1 MSLDTPADPR
11 ARASDGD
18 RDAVLVRLHTAFA
31 EGRLDERELDERIER
46 TLASRTHGELS
57 VVSADLP
64 AAPAQASGPSPSAGR
79 GARLH
84 LAYKGALSRTGRWTL
99 PERATV
105 VVYKGSGVLDLTSA
119 EFAGALTRLRV
130 IAYKSGVEL
139 IVPPGVRVEAG
150 GVGVSSD
157 VRGAVRDGAPV
168 LRVKGLGYKGSITVK
183 DHAARA

>member
-1 MSLDTPADPR
+1 MSLDTPADPL

-64 AAPAQASGPSPSAGR
+64 AAPAGARGSSPVGR

-99 PERATV
+99 AERATV

-139 IVPPGVRVEAG
+139 IVPPGVRVEAD

-157 VRGAVRDGAPV
+157 VRAAARDGAPV